1 MMSMDAVDC
10 INTLEHV
17 APPVSLP
24 DAADFAIVDL
34 AADEECL
41 QCIYDAMIGE
51 PVQWLSLFQN
61 TPWFG
66 QWKQGPAL
74 VDLRQAPM
82 FRSALIERMATVAS
96 GLLVR
101 TSWSMDDFHAHVSYC
116 MHQSVPVKGH
126 LLRLHE
132 PRWFGPLL
140 CAVGDRQRQAIL
152 GAGSHWFW
160 HDSHTWRKAMP
171 DPHDPAPGYRPLPR
185 LSLDRL
191 EATTPYRLAAEARG
205 YRDHYE
211 AVLPQN
217 ETPTAWILARLQEA
231 HGAGFRQSC
240 YLERWLRLAIRQ
252 GAGFH
257 RRPPYSMFLEDESK
271 TPGYR
276 LSAMEGAM
284 ENEHATV

>member
-1 MMSMDAVDC
+1 MSMDAADC

-34 AADEECL
+34 AADEQSL

-51 PVQWLSLFQN
+51 SIHWLSLFQN
-61 TPWFG
+61 TPWFP
-66 QWKQGPAL
+66 QWKQGPVL
-74 VDLRQAPM
+74 LDLRQAPV
-82 FRSALIERMATVAS
+82 FRNALIERMVTVPS

-101 TSWSMDDFHAHVSYC
+101 TNWSMDEFHAHISHC
-116 MHQSVPVKGH
+116 IHDGVPMDGH

-152 GAGSHWFW
+152 AAGTHWFW
-160 HDSHTWRKAMP
+160 YDSHTWRTAMP
-171 DPHDPAPGYRPLPR
+171 DPHDPAPGERPLPR

-191 EATTPYRLAAEARG
+191 EATTPYWLAAEARG
-205 YRDHYE
+205 YRAHYE
-211 AVLPQN
+211 SVLPQDVSA
-217 ETPTAWILARLQEA
+217 TAWILTRLQEA
-231 HGAGFRQSC
+231 HEAGFRQSD

-257 RRPPYSMFLEDESK
+257 RRSPYSVFLEDESK

-284 ENEHATV
+284 ENANATL